1 MQRFLKRDKNFY
13 LLILLLTLLGV
24 SACQKSGDNDISVN
38 DAAYIDL
45 NSLETELH
53 RYYMRI
59 EDTLRYVHNISEQK
73 EIDDMMQILI
83 DEGDVDA
90 PFILEKENG
99 LPKLKY
105 VDYLE
110 FKVYFHQMKPDTI
123 STYTLP
129 LDLPNDQ

>member
-1 MQRFLKRDKNFY
+1 MKRDRNLY
-13 LLILLLTLLGV
+13 LLIFLWTLLGG
-24 SACQKSGDNDISVN
+24 SSCQKSSDNDLSVN
-38 DAAYIDL
+38 DATYIDI

-59 EDTLRYVHNISEQK
+59 EDTLRYTLNLTEQK

-83 DEGDVDA
+83 DEGDVDV

-110 FKVYFHQMKPDTI
+110 FKDYFHQIKPDII
-123 STYTLP
+123 STYALP
-129 LDLPNDQ
+129 LDSPNDQ